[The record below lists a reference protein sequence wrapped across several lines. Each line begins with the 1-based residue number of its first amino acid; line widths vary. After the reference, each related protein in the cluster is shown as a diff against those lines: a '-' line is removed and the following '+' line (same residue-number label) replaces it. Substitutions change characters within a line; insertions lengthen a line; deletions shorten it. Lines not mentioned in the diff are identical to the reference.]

1 MLFIWKK
8 HVGTLHHLRVSDID
22 HGPFYAVF
30 LQNTPILS
38 HTSPGRCPELVCIA
52 PLQRRDCS
60 RVRWPRF
67 SQLAPRPHPSRQWL
81 RIRFDESCHP
91 LKRRSEARDY
101 AAFLQNA
108 GFFFRVDSQ
117 GLHPG
122 LVCNAPT
129 GHGIGNVVAGLAPT
143 EPRRHVVTRC
153 PLRHGSGTGNDI
165 IPFAPT
171 GQRIPAQGIRPG
183 NPVREN
189 WCVLKEH
196 RIGRA
201 GKESAMRCSV
211 SCFLFPVQD

>member
-1 MLFIWKK
+1 MANCPN
-8 HVGTLHHLRVSDID
+8 GAT
-22 HGPFYAVF
+22 
-30 LQNTPILS
+30 
-38 HTSPGRCPELVCIA
+38 HTSPEHGPENCHREKWCVLKEH
-52 PLQRRDCS
+52 RCS

-67 SQLAPRPHPSRQWL
+67 PHLALRPHPSRQWL

-153 PLRHGSGTGNDI
+153 QLEHGSGTGNDI
-165 IPFAPT
+165 IPFTLT
-171 GQRIPAQGIRPG
+171 GQGVGNAVPIRCNGAARTRLGRDASVGARIRDR
-183 NPVREN
+183 NPIVPFALVGKRSAGSVRS
-189 WCVLKEH
+189 
-196 RIGRA
+196 I
-201 GKESAMRCSV
+201 
-211 SCFLFPVQD
+211 